1 MGVISVGIV
10 ATASVSNM
18 SQALPHELTSLIHH
32 VHLNEAGWWERGIR
46 QLIVSIVWLS
56 GSLLPEAISRILKE
70 QYAIKLSSAAIDE
83 HLRILTSA
91 GTLVVMPT
99 YALKIGESELKQ
111 LQIRLKEAE
120 AEDIEVKRIFEHLL
134 KTHCP
139 ELVFENTW
147 NAFNENLLL
156 PLIREMGAKT
166 FELISGTR
174 HRIEETATFSSFL
187 EKFSSDIQDSMR
199 ITVVEF
205 LNPQH
210 LPVRSYVLKNLNTYF
225 FLEAGNMSQE
235 AIEALRKIT
244 ETGHVLK
251 LFLDTNII
259 FSILGFHNNPSNE
272 AVQSLLRV
280 VKQLSEKVG
289 IQFYVLPIT
298 VGETKRSLD
307 LKKLDLASVK
317 LSTNIA
323 SVAAELEELSG
334 ASRKFAEASLKAG
347 RALTT
352 EEYFGPFLNNLLAI
366 LRAHNV
372 ELYNDPRLGSYS
384 TRQDIVDDILLTE
397 NFEQRKYG
405 NRAKGYDKIEHDIIL
420 WHFVGDLRR
429 TPLEAP
435 FEAEQ
440 WIVTI
445 DYRLLG
451 FDEYKQG
458 QGTFRMP
465 VCLHPSGLV
474 QMLQFWVPR
483 SAEFEKALITGFQ
496 LPFLFREFDL
506 DAEKV
511 TIKILQTMARYEDI
525 ESVPR
530 ETIGNI
536 ILNQALRERIKVEKD
551 ESKQI
556 QLVKDAFV
564 EVNLKLSL
572 ELSVSENQR
581 QAIEREKDAISLAAG
596 DKLGALETS
605 LKDLQLEL
613 RAQKQR
619 ADIQEGKF
627 ANFETIQKSRALS
640 NASIMINLGTIL
652 PVLLVAAAVYNLL
665 EPVFDNWGW
674 IEPFAW
680 LLSIGLYVALLLL
693 GIKLEPWRWRSRL
706 KDKIAK
712 RLLGKYLSPLYQSDL
727 NHPRISPSDPEDSQS
742 E

>member
-1 MGVISVGIV
+1 
-10 ATASVSNM
+10 M
-18 SQALPHELTSLIHH
+18 SHALPQELTSLIHH
-32 VHLNEAGWWERGIR
+32 LHLNEAGWWDRGIR

-56 GSLLPEAISRILKE
+56 GNLLPEAISRALQE
-70 QYAIKLSSAAIDE
+70 QYSIKLDPAALE
-83 HLRILTSA
+83 GHLRTLTSA
-91 GTLVVMPT
+91 GTLVAMPT
-99 YALKIGESELKQ
+99 GALKIGENELKD
-111 LQIRLKEAE
+111 LQHRLKEAE
-120 AEDIEVKRIFEHLL
+120 DEDIEVKRIFGNLL

-139 ELVFENTW
+139 DLEIDNTW
-147 NAFNENLLL
+147 NVVNEDLLL

-187 EKFSSDIQDSMR
+187 EKFSSDIQDPMR
-199 ITVVEF
+199 TTIIDF
-205 LNPQH
+205 LNPKY

-235 AIEALRKIT
+235 SVEALLKIT
-244 ETGHVLK
+244 EAGHILK

-259 FSILGFHNNPSNE
+259 FSILGFHNNPSND

-298 VGETKRSLD
+298 VSETKRSLD
-307 LKKLDLASVK
+307 IKKLDLARVK
-317 LSTNIA
+317 LPSNIA

-352 EEYFGPFLNNLLAI
+352 EEYFGPFLNNLLTI
-366 LRAHNV
+366 LRAHGV
-372 ELYNDPRLGSYS
+372 ELYNDPRLNSYS
-384 TRQDIVDDILLTE
+384 TRQEVVDDILLTQQ
-397 NFEQRKYG
+397 FEQSKYG
-405 NRAKGYDKIEHDIIL
+405 DRAKGYDKIVHDMVL
-420 WHFVGDLRR
+420 WNIVGDLR
-429 TPLEAP
+429 TIPLEAP
-435 FEAEQ
+435 FEAQQ

-451 FDEYKQG
+451 FDEFKQSRT
-458 QGTFRMP
+458 TFRMP

-483 SAEFEKALITGFQ
+483 SAEFEKALLTGFQ
-496 LPFLFREFDL
+496 LPFLFREFDT
-506 DAEKV
+506 DAERV
-511 TIKILQTMARYEDI
+511 TIKILETMARYEDI

-530 ETIGNI
+530 ETIGHI
-536 ILNQALRERIKVEKD
+536 ILNQVLRERIKVEKD

-556 QLVKDAFV
+556 QLVKDAFL
-564 EVNLKLSL
+564 EVNLKLSR
-572 ELSVSENQR
+572 ELSVSENER
-581 QAIEREKDAISLAAG
+581 RAIEREKEAISLAAE
-596 DKLGALETS
+596 DKRGALEQS
-605 LKDLQLEL
+605 LKDLRFEL
-613 RAQKQR
+613 GAEKRR

-627 ANFETIQKSRALS
+627 ANWETIQKSRANR
-640 NASIMINLGTIL
+640 NASIRINLGTG
-652 PVLLVAAAVYNLL
+652 LLVVLIAAAVYFLL

-693 GIKLEPWRWRSRL
+693 GIRLEPWSWRSRL
-706 KDKIAK
+706 KEKIAK
-712 RLLGKYLSPLYQSDL
+712 RLLRKYLGPLYRSDL
-727 NHPRISPSDPEDSQS
+727 EPTSASPPDPADSSSQI
-742 E
+742 